1 VSKLRVDLDRRETV
15 RSLGLLTSLLFASL
29 VSGWLISR
37 GEVKYLA
44 ALGAIIAMSILAV
57 KARWLLVSL
66 LVLAT
71 LNGLPGLNLSDLHSA
86 GTFNPTTV
94 CAMLLVAMGAAHFAS
109 GRSVERGRAG
119 RWLFLWGV
127 AFIAV
132 WLVGWVRAVGDG
144 VPIFKAL
151 TFGQTFLVFGLLL
164 PVAQGL
170 FRSRQELRRFLSL
183 FIGLGIVYALG
194 EIAASVGL
202 ISPSAINV
210 SLTQTHGG
218 ITRLYA
224 PMGDAVFLIFACSI
238 GVSLLSKGRTARL
251 ALLAALVTG
260 VAVAVE
266 LTRAQYFALVGG
278 LVAALLIISF
288 RGSIS
293 IKGRIGWRVLCAVG
307 AGIAIV
313 GVLALTLPQ
322 VGQSSA
328 VNEVSSRVTTGIA
341 QLTGEAPAG
350 ATNTFAYRQSL
361 DQTML
366 AILGTGWPIGLGF
379 LAPSTSY
386 FAQLPSGSITNT
398 DVGVMN
404 VLMTLGAVGAV
415 LLYLPMVCFLVWTA
429 RGLRHDD
436 GTAAERLGMTI
447 WVVALLAA
455 SVTLVTLFSTG
466 GVVLVAVA
474 IGVCL
479 RRWGESPEHRP
490 AASSGG
496 AASPFSRSVLSSGRL
511 AL

>member
-1 VSKLRVDLDRRETV
+1 MSKLRIDVDRRETV
-15 RSLGLLTSLLFASL
+15 RLLGLLTSLLFASV
-29 VSGWLISR
+29 VSGWLVSR

-44 ALGAIIAMSILAV
+44 ALGAIIAMSVLAA

-71 LNGLPGLNLSDLHSA
+71 LNGLPGLNISDLHST

-94 CAMLLVAMGAAHFAS
+94 CAVLLVALGAARAS
-109 GRSVERGRAG
+109 GRSWEHGRAD
-119 RWLFLWGV
+119 RWLFVWGG

-144 VPIFKAL
+144 VPMFKAL

-164 PVAQGL
+164 PVAQWL
-170 FRSRQELRRFLSL
+170 LPSRQDVRRFLSL
-183 FIGLGIVYALG
+183 FIALGIVYALG

-210 SLTQTHGG
+210 SLIQTQGS

-224 PMGDAVFLIFACSI
+224 PMADAVFLIFACSV
-238 GVSLLSKGRTARL
+238 GVVLISKGRTARL
-251 ALLAALVTG
+251 ALLAAVVTG

-278 LVAALLIISF
+278 LVAALLIISL
-288 RGSIS
+288 RGPIS
-293 IKGRIGWRVLCAVG
+293 IKARLGWRVLCAVG
-307 AGIAIV
+307 AGLAIV
-313 GVLALTLPQ
+313 GVLALTLPH
-322 VGQSSA
+322 GSQSSA
-328 VNEVSSRVTTGIA
+328 INEVASRVSTGIA
-341 QLTGEAPAG
+341 QLTGQAPAG
-350 ATNTFAYRQSL
+350 TTNTFAYRQSL
-361 DQTML
+361 DQSML
-366 AILGTGWPIGLGF
+366 AILGTKWPIGLGF

-386 FAQLPSGSITNT
+386 FAQLPSGSIMNS

-415 LLYLPMVCFLVWTA
+415 LLYLPLVCFLVWTA
-429 RGLRHDD
+429 SGLRHDD

-447 WVVALLAA
+447 WVVALLAS

-466 GVVLVAVA
+466 GAVLVAVA

-479 RRWGESPEHRP
+479 RRWRESPELP
-490 AASSGG
+490 TASSAG
-496 AASPFSRSVLSSGRL
+496 AASPFIGSMPSSGWL
-511 AL
+511 AR